1 MLMRPSRTFADN
13 CAIQDGK
20 IVLYLAAEVD
30 KKKRKKKQENYE
42 DHT

>member
-30 KKKRKKKQENYE
+30 KKKKQENYE
-42 DHT
+42 DHN